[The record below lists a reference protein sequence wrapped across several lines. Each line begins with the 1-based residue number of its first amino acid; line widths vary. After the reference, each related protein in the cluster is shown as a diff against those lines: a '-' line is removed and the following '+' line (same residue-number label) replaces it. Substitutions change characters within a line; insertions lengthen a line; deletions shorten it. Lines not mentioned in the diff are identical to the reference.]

1 MKTTLRLLPPALAAA
16 CLLAS
21 PAAQAGVYGDDL
33 ARCLVS
39 STNDGDKR
47 LLVKWIFGSISLHAD
62 VAKYVAIPE
71 AEREA
76 LDRDTAALFMR
87 LLTDTCQPQARDAV
101 RYEGAGAVGTAF
113 QVLGQVAAQGIFGD
127 PAVAAGTQR
136 LMQYVD
142 EDKMRQALEQ
152 PEPQP

>member
-1 MKTTLRLLPPALAAA
+1 MRSAA
-16 CLLAS
+16 CLLSAVLSAALLFTS
-21 PAAQAGVYGDDL
+21 PVTRAGVYGDDL

-47 LLVKWIFGSISLHAD
+47 LLVKWIFGSIALHRD
-62 VAKYVAIPE
+62 VAKYVAMPE
-71 AEREA
+71 AERDA

-101 RYEGAGAVGTAF
+101 KYEGAGAIGTAF
-113 QVLGQVAAQGIFGD
+113 QVLGQVAAQGIFSD

-136 LMQYVD
+136 LMEYVD
-142 EDKMRQALEQ
+142 EEKMQQALEL
-152 PEPQP
+152 PSPQP